1 LKGAGGN
8 PLAPFFMPE
17 INLYICSNMPTNRL
31 ILDKERFSLVLLRL
45 CYALIENHDT
55 FEHTVLVGLQPRGV
69 LLARRIRKELE
80 QLLQKQIPY
89 GELDIT
95 FYRDDFKTKPLI
107 PNTTQMDFITE
118 GKKVVLVDDV
128 LFTGRSIRAGLD
140 ALQQFG
146 RPEKVELLALVDRR
160 WSREIPV
167 SPDYVGITVDAVF
180 NERVS
185 LVWTDTD
192 GPAEVNLLSKS
203 ADE

>member
-1 LKGAGGN
+1 
-8 PLAPFFMPE
+8 MPE
-17 INLYICSNMPTNRL
+17 INLYICLEMLATRL
-31 ILDKERFSLVLLRL
+31 ILDKDRFNLVLLRL
-45 CYALIENHDT
+45 CYELIENHDG

-80 QLLQKQIPY
+80 RLINKPLTY

-107 PNTTQMDFITE
+107 PNATQMDFITE
-118 GKKVVLVDDV
+118 GKKVVMVDDV

-146 RPEKVELLALVDRR
+146 RPEKVELLVLVDRR
-160 WSREIPV
+160 WSREIPI
-167 SPDYVGITVDAVF
+167 SPDYVGITVD
-180 NERVS
+180 
-185 LVWTDTD
+185 
-192 GPAEVNLLSKS
+192 AEVNLLSKS

>member
-1 LKGAGGN
+1 MDF
-8 PLAPFFMPE
+8 PEAPFFMPE
-17 INLYICSNMPTNRL
+17 INLYICSEMNPTRL
-31 ILDKERFSLVLLRL
+31 ILDKERFNLVLMRL
-45 CYALIENHDT
+45 CYELIENHDS

-80 QLLQKQIPY
+80 RLLNKQLIY

-107 PNTTQMDFITE
+107 PNATQMDFITE

-146 RPEKVELLALVDRR
+146 RPEKVELLVLVDRR
-160 WSREIPV
+160 WSREIPI
-167 SPDYVGITVDAVF
+167 SPDYVGIIVDAVF
-180 NERVS
+180 NEHVALS
-185 LVWTDTD
+185 WANAD
-192 GPAEVNLLSKS
+192 GPAEVNLLSKT

>member
-1 LKGAGGN
+1 MDF
-8 PLAPFFMPE
+8 PEAPFFMPE
-17 INLYICSNMPTNRL
+17 INLYICLEMHATRL
-31 ILDKERFSLVLLRL
+31 ILDKDRFNLVLLRL
-45 CYALIENHDT
+45 CYELIENHDG

-80 QLLQKQIPY
+80 RLINKPLTY

-107 PNTTQMDFITE
+107 PNATQMDFITE
-118 GKKVVLVDDV
+118 GKKVVMVDDV

-146 RPEKVELLALVDRR
+146 RPEKVELLVLVDRR
-160 WSREIPV
+160 WSREIPI

-180 NERVS
+180 DERVS
-185 LVWTDTD
+185 LVWNSDE

>member
-1 LKGAGGN
+1 MDF
-8 PLAPFFMPE
+8 PEAPFFMPE
-17 INLYICSNMPTNRL
+17 INLYICSEMNATRL
-31 ILDKERFSLVLLRL
+31 ILDKDRFNLVLLRL
-45 CYALIENHDT
+45 CYELIENHDG
-55 FEHTVLVGLQPRGV
+55 FEHTVVVGLQPRGV
-69 LLARRIRKELE
+69 LLARRMRKELE
-80 QLLQKQIPY
+80 RLLNKKLTY

-146 RPEKVELLALVDRR
+146 RPEKVELLVLVDRR

-180 NERVS
+180 DERVS
-185 LVWTDTD
+185 LVWSDND
-192 GPAEVNLLSKS
+192 GPAEVNLLSKTT
-203 ADE
+203 DE

>member
-1 LKGAGGN
+1 
-8 PLAPFFMPE
+8 MPE
-17 INLYICSNMPTNRL
+17 INLYICLEMQATRQ
-31 ILDKERFSLVLLRL
+31 ILDKDRFNLVLLRL
-45 CYALIENHDT
+45 CYELIENHDG

-80 QLLQKQIPY
+80 RLLSKPLTY

-107 PNTTQMDFITE
+107 PNATQMDFITE
-118 GKKVVLVDDV
+118 GKKVVMVDDV

-146 RPEKVELLALVDRR
+146 RPEKVELLVLVDRR
-160 WSREIPV
+160 WSREIPI

-180 NERVS
+180 DERVS
-185 LVWTDTD
+185 LVWNSDE

>member
-1 LKGAGGN
+1 MDF
-8 PLAPFFMPE
+8 PEAPFFMPE
-17 INLYICSNMPTNRL
+17 INLYICSEMNSTRL
-31 ILDKERFSLVLLRL
+31 ILDKDRFNLVLLRL
-45 CYALIENHDT
+45 CYELIENHDA
-55 FEHTVLVGLQPRGV
+55 FEQTVLVGLQPRGV
-69 LLARRIRKELE
+69 MLARRIRKELE
-80 QLLQKQIPY
+80 RLLHKKITY

-118 GKKVVLVDDV
+118 GKKLILVDDV

-146 RPEKVELLALVDRR
+146 RPEKVELLVLVDRR

-180 NERVS
+180 EERVS
-185 LVWTDTD
+185 LVWSDYD
-192 GPAEVNLLSKS
+192 GPAEVNLLSKTT
-203 ADE
+203 DE